1 MTKSLVTLVRSLK
14 KSDDQAQ
21 RDINDIAKAMRGK
34 TPAKVRA
41 ALMPAVGKVYSVKL
55 VAGQGKAT
63 GQKVLDS
70 EATNY
75 EAARKMLQ
83 RILNALSGNTPT
95 QPTQPATKH
104 TRWSRDLRNLAK
116 DFLSHFEGKDTAEK
130 VRKAKALLN
139 AL

>member
-1 MTKSLVTLVRSLK
+1 MPKSLVTLVRSLK
-14 KSDDQAQ
+14 AANDQAQ
-21 RDINDIAKAMRGK
+21 RDINDIAAAMRGK
-34 TPAKVRA
+34 TPEQVRA

-83 RILNALSGNTPT
+83 RILSALSGNTPA
-95 QPTQPATKH
+95 PAKH
-104 TRWSRDLRNLAK
+104 TRVSKAYRDLAM
-116 DFLSHFEGKDTAEK
+116 DFLSHFEGKDLAEQ

>member
-34 TPAKVRA
+34 TPEKVRA

-83 RILNALSGNTPT
+83 RILNALSGDT
-95 QPTQPATKH
+95 PTQPATKH
-104 TRWSRDLRNLAK
+104 TRWSRDMRNLAK